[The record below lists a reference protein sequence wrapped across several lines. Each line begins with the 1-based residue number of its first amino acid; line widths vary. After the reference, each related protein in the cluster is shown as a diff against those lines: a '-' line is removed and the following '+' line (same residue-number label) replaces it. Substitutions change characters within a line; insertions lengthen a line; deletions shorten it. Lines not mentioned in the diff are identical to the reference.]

1 MKLFK
6 SLLVA
11 PATLGLL
18 APLSATATE
27 INLNSISNYSNE
39 VIDLDINS
47 FKPTSSQN
55 TLLSGGEGLMETSSY
70 DGGFSET
77 TTASFSVDSVIGAID
92 GDTTSEAYTFDF
104 QFNIG
109 LATSFTGEDSLDI
122 AIDNGSAA
130 LNPLGTTMGFDS
142 GTGLTVDGVT
152 YTFPVYGATMVVGDS
167 TDTTALFSGACA
179 YSAFTDY
186 LSNCGTGNSLGM
198 SGKGVTAAVSYAFDS
213 GFTLAGGVSSPQ
225 SAIMGNTADN
235 YAIEGTYS
243 ADNYGV
249 ALAFALDDGG
259 PGTETT
265 YVGVNGYY
273 VPDNEDFPTISAG
286 FETEENDG
294 NEESGYFLGLSFDE
308 VGPGSVELAVGTTD
322 NFASSKDKL
331 YTYEASYSYPVNDG
345 MTITPGVFYTESATG
360 ADDLT
365 GVAVKTSFSF

>member
-11 PATLGLL
+11 PAALGLL
-18 APLSATATE
+18 APISANASE
-27 INLNSISNYSNE
+27 INLDSISNYSNE
-39 VIDLDINS
+39 VDLDINS
-47 FKPTSSQN
+47 FKPISTQD
-55 TLLSGGEGLMETSSY
+55 TLLSGGEGLVDSASY

-92 GDTTSEAYTFDF
+92 GDATSEAYTFDF

-109 LATSFTGEDSLDI
+109 LTTSFTGEDSLDI

-152 YTFPVYGATMVVGDS
+152 YTFPVYGATMIVGDS
-167 TDTTALFSGACA
+167 TDPTALFSGACA
-179 YSAFTDY
+179 YSAFTDH
-186 LSNCGTGNSLGM
+186 LSNCGTGGSLGA
-198 SGKGVTAAVSYAFDS
+198 SGKGFTTAASYAFDS
-213 GFTLAGGVSSPQ
+213 GFTVAAGISSPQ
-225 SAIMGNTADN
+225 SALVGYTSDI

-249 ALAFALDDGG
+249 AVGFSLDDGG
-259 PGTETT
+259 NPGAETT
-265 YVGVNGYY
+265 IIGINGYY

-286 FETEENDG
+286 FETEETDG

-322 NFASSKDKL
+322 NFVSSTEKL

-345 MTITPGVFYTESATG
+345 MTITPGVFYTEKDG
-360 ADDLT
+360 VDDLT